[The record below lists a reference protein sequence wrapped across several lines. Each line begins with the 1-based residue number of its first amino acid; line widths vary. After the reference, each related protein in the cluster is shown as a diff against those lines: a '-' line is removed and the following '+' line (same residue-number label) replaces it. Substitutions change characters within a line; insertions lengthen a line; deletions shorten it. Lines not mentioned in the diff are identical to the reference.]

1 MGTTNLLTASNGIK
15 LNGVNFVS
23 SFSDKPNYH
32 LAHYLARC
40 LSQTTRRVR
49 TLCCS
54 RETSLKAVTSLERP
68 EAETSSD
75 TDGIGIVRFLKGK
88 SYLVTSGT
96 GFLGKASPEIGKVYL
111 LMRSKNQESAE
122 KTLCDEIISSDLFKL
137 LKQMHGS
144 SYEAF
149 MKSKLIPVIGDIGE
163 DNLGMESEIRDK
175 ISEEID
181 VIISCGGRTTFDDRL
196 DDTNTTSLIEE
207 MSMKERKMFGFDIKG
222 IDWEHYVVNVH
233 LPGLKKELLSVKR
246 LI

>member
-96 GFLGKASPEIGKVYL
+96 GSLLQLLIEKLLRASPEIGKVYL

-181 VIISCGGRTTFDDRL
+181 VIISCGGRTTFDDRYDSAL
-196 DDTNTTSLIEE
+196 S
-207 MSMKERKMFGFDIKG
+207 
-222 IDWEHYVVNVH
+222 VNA
-233 LPGLKKELLSVKR
+233 LGPGRLLSLGKECKKLTLFLHFSTGLTTPIQRV
-246 LI
+246 